1 MRGLVLVLLLL
12 AAAKVG
18 YQQYAV
24 STTKTEII
32 VAAYRDRA
40 IGACERA
47 AKLNQVEP
55 NATWARSR
63 DVRLV
68 IRNGSLDVSMLLGE
82 SGIWSARSK
91 NPYLFLSTAGETYN
105 VFCEFDIVQGHAAVY
120 RM

>member
-12 AAAKVG
+12 AAGKVG

-24 STTKTEII
+24 SAAKTEII

-47 AKLNQVEP
+47 AKINQVEP
-55 NATWARSR
+55 NAVWARSR

-68 IRNGSLDVSMLLGE
+68 IRSGSLDLSMLLGE
-82 SGIWSARSK
+82 NGLWGARAKS
-91 NPYLFLSTAGETYN
+91 PYLFLSTAGEVRN
-105 VFCEFDIVQGHAAVY
+105 VYCEFDIVQGHAAVY